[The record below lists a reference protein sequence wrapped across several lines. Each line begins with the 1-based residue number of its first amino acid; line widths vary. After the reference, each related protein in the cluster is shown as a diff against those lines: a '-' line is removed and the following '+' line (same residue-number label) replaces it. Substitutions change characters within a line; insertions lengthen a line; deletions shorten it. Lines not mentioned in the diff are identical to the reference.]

1 LRVSFGPRF
10 AASHRTCVSYLLYS
24 QGSALHQRP
33 VHAECA
39 RVHGTAQF
47 TRTACTCTCSSHH
60 RSSSSSCSC
69 SCSRSSSSSSYT
81 CACCVLRLRLMW
93 CIPRAQHRNRMSAVV
108 PPTTTARVPLHDARR
123 TLLHAPRHNGLA
135 SDANQAAIRHSMPC
149 VHAQAHSGTARN
161 DALSGRLLSWE
172 ACACACACAERTFGR
187 AITACEQRIEQ
198 WISMLVPC
206 QPPGTAKNSF
216 TKSLRPAGTTR
227 APTA

>member
-1 LRVSFGPRF
+1 
-10 AASHRTCVSYLLYS
+10 
-24 QGSALHQRP
+24 
-33 VHAECA
+33 
-39 RVHGTAQF
+39 
-47 TRTACTCTCSSHH
+47 
-60 RSSSSSCSC
+60 
-69 SCSRSSSSSSYT
+69 
-81 CACCVLRLRLMW
+81 MW
-93 CIPRAQHRNRMSAVV
+93 CIPRAQHRNRMSVVV
-108 PPTTTARVPLHDARR
+108 PPTTTARVPLHDAQR
-123 TLLHAPRHNGLA
+123 TLLHAPRHNGSA

-172 ACACACACAERTFGR
+172 ARACACAERTFGR

-227 APTA
+227 RANSLESVVSDSVLQSHRYTCGSTCGEHCTIRAPAKPAYGHAGAN